1 MVKFVFCG
9 RVSTGTRKTPES
21 SLAWQLSRSR
31 ALMID
36 QLAVIC
42 VAAVPRSAGEY
53 DEYVLLL
60 GGSKF
65 NLSAVGVRVAA
76 AGLGWRRTG
85 ILCGLPC

>member
-1 MVKFVFCG
+1 MVTFVFCG

-53 DEYVLLL
+53 VLLL